1 MYRKFTKT
9 DGLKLFIK
17 MDDILAYEEMEDC
30 VSIVTIIGDF
40 EVLDTIEDIFDGNKN
55 VNFSKN

>member
-17 MDDILAYEEMEDC
+17 LDDILAYEEMEDC

-40 EVLDTIEDIFDGNKN
+40 EVLDTIEDILITTKT
-55 VNFSKN
+55 

>member
-40 EVLDTIEDIFDGNKN
+40 EVLDTIEDIFDNNKN

>member
-1 MYRKFTKT
+1 
-9 DGLKLFIK
+9 

-40 EVLDTIEDIFDGNKN
+40 EVLDTIEDIFDSNKN
-55 VNFSKN
+55 VNFSNN

>member
-1 MYRKFTKT
+1 
-9 DGLKLFIK
+9 

-40 EVLDTIEDIFDGNKN
+40 EVMDTIEDIFDNNKN

>member
-40 EVLDTIEDIFDGNKN
+40 EVLDTIEDILITTKT
-55 VNFSKN
+55 

>member
-40 EVLDTIEDIFDGNKN
+40 EVLDTIEDIFDSNKN